1 MLNLVVSRLFQGC
14 VVLIVVGFLSF
25 ALFAFIGDPVI
36 IMLGTDYTQ
45 EQYQAA
51 VRELGLDQP
60 LPVQFARFMGS
71 VVQGEFGMSYR
82 LGRPV
87 STLIAGRVP
96 ATFELALAAAVI
108 AATAGIA
115 LGILTAI
122 HPRNLLARALSFLSL
137 AGVSLPTFLV
147 GILLILVFS
156 VMLGWLPTF
165 GRGEVVPVGSWWT
178 TGLLTSS
185 GLKSLILPAC
195 TLALYQLAVISR
207 LIRGQMIDVL
217 RSDHIRFARARGI
230 PPAQLYLSYAL
241 RNTLVPV
248 ITVIGMQFGGLI
260 AFAIV
265 TETVFQWPGLGQLLV
280 QSISVADIP
289 VMGAYLLLVSAL
301 FVAINFVVDLLYFL
315 CDPRLRIGGS

>member
-1 MLNLVVSRLFQGC
+1 MLNLIVARLLQGAI
-14 VVLIVVGFLSF
+14 VLTVVGFLAF

-45 EQYQAA
+45 EQYLAA

-60 LPVQFARFMGS
+60 LLVQFARFAAKA
-71 VVQGEFGMSYR
+71 VQGDFGMSYR

-87 STLIAGRVP
+87 SSLIVGRLP
-96 ATFELALAAAVI
+96 ATFELAVAAALI
-108 AATAGIA
+108 AAIGGIA
-115 LGILTAI
+115 IGVLSAI
-122 HPRNLLARALSFLSL
+122 RPRNVVAKGLSFLSL

-156 VMLGWLPTF
+156 VSLGWLPTF
-165 GRGEVVPVGSWWT
+165 GRGEVEAVGGWWT
-178 TGLLTSS
+178 TGLLSWS
-185 GLKSLILPAC
+185 GVKSLILPAC

-207 LIRGQMIDVL
+207 LVRGQMIDVL

-230 PPAQLYLSYAL
+230 PAVQLYLSYAL

-280 QSISVADIP
+280 QSISAADIP
-289 VMGAYLLLVSAL
+289 VMGAYLLLVAAL

-315 CDPRLRIGGS
+315 CDPRLRDSEA